1 MALPAHR
8 DGPNR
13 TLTGTGHTLLPQTAV
28 FEQLGYDVTAETD
41 SLRALEIF
49 RSRPGEF
56 DLVITDCTMPNLT
69 GIDLSREIRLIRP
82 HIPII
87 LCTGFSEKVTE
98 KGAMDLGVELAMKPF
113 GMKQIA
119 ELVQKVLPVRDS

>member
-56 DLVITDCTMPNLT
+56 DLVITDYTMPNRT
-69 GIDLSREIRLIRP
+69 GIDLSR
-82 HIPII
+82 
-87 LCTGFSEKVTE
+87 
-98 KGAMDLGVELAMKPF
+98 
-113 GMKQIA
+113 
-119 ELVQKVLPVRDS
+119 